1 MGTRQLTA
9 TNFTHFDPRTPR
21 LKQRDKMRKLYSWNR
36 PEPRIYSYNTDP
48 STFRVGYASASSA
61 SSASRSAR
69 ASSVAV
75 GSESQA
81 SRGLRATTLAPASG
95 DSLTGYSGFYGRQ
108 VAEAQSASSS
118 VAASSSLTAKT
129 AVTASTAVSESV
141 TKTIKETEKVSSKL
155 DMMKEHS
162 QSLEYGKS
170 SRSAALRRAEV
181 HAFKS
186 GKDPRHVMVPHNLE
200 DAICKKVADI
210 HMYDT
215 SRMSR
220 EGRMKVEKLE
230 NELNSLISSSMSY
243 KSSYAKSAKQMSMD
257 AMAACESEAAASS
270 KKVRK
275 TVVEE
280 SRRAAVA

>member
-61 SSASRSAR
+61 SSSASRSAR

-108 VAEAQSASSS
+108 VAEAQR
-118 VAASSSLTAKT
+118 AASSSLTAKT
-129 AVTASTAVSESV
+129 SVTASTAVSESV

-200 DAICKKVADI
+200 DDICKKVADI

-220 EGRMKVEKLE
+220 EGGMKVEKLE
-230 NELNSLISSSMSY
+230 KELNSLISSSMSY

>member
-1 MGTRQLTA
+1 MG
-9 TNFTHFDPRTPR
+9 
-21 LKQRDKMRKLYSWNR
+21 SWNR

-48 STFRVGYASASSA
+48 STFRVGYSAS

-69 ASSVAV
+69 AASVSM
-75 GSESQA
+75 GSESMA
-81 SRGLRATTLAPASG
+81 SRGLRATTVAPASG
-95 DSLTGYSGFYGRQ
+95 DSLSGYSGFYGKQ
-108 VAEAQSASSS
+108 LAEAGQRTSSS
-118 VAASSSLTAKT
+118 MTAASKSLSAKT
-129 AVTASTAVSESV
+129 IQ
-141 TKTIKETEKVSSKL
+141 KTEKTSTKV
-155 DMMKEHS
+155 DMMKEHA

-181 HAFKS
+181 HAVKS
-186 GKDPRHVMVPHNLE
+186 GNDPRHVMVPHNLE
-200 DAICKKVADI
+200 DDICKKVADI

-220 EGRMKVEKLE
+220 EGRVKVERMEK
-230 NELNSLISSSMSY
+230 ELNSLISSSIAY
-243 KSSYAKSAKQMSMD
+243 KSSYAKSAKQMSME

-280 SRRAAVA
+280 TRRAVVA